1 MKIKKLFYTIIFA
14 LILFSCKSRSI
25 TYNHTRIVKLQESG
39 YSVFF
44 DTLKINF
51 KNFYS
56 SKEQVNRIT
65 KNKKNKTINIKS
77 NGNSNIIE
85 SENLKNKTI
94 KNLSI
99 PEFGLLIIDGYPVS
113 SENLKTNVLIDL
125 NSIKNIKILSKNDYQ
140 DKFPHL
146 DLKGGIVILQ
156 TR

>member
-1 MKIKKLFYTIIFA
+1 MSKIVKIQENGYSIIF
-14 LILFSCKSRSI
+14 
-25 TYNHTRIVKLQESG
+25 N
-39 YSVFF
+39 
-44 DTLKINF
+44 TLKINF

-56 SKEQVNRIT
+56 SKEQVYRIT

-77 NGNSNIIE
+77 KGNSNIIE
-85 SENLKNKTI
+85 SENLKNQTI

-99 PEFGLLIIDGYPVS
+99 PEFGLLIIDGYPVN

-156 TR
+156 TK